1 VAAPI
6 AHPIEFIILTWSNNG
21 QNAQKKGGDMADS
34 QAVGVP
40 AGSRRHAADSVE
52 SRASWIAALLA
63 IAILSISYGAP
74 LVVVVAL
81 KPIAAAL
88 NADRSVVA
96 LAAALVWVG
105 TGAGGIVMGWIADR
119 IGVPRTVIFG
129 AVMTALGLAVSAI
142 GRVWAL
148 YLGHALLIGFLG
160 GGALYPPLL
169 IYISR
174 WFDRRRGTA
183 LALISSGQ
191 YVAGVIWPSV
201 FQHALAG
208 IGWQGTMLAFAAALM
223 LIVPMALLLKP
234 APQPGR
240 ASGSAS
246 LAFRGTAAL
255 RLRANTAQA
264 LLCAAGFLCCVP
276 MAMPSSHLVA
286 FCSDLGIAPA
296 QGAAMLSVLLGSAFA
311 SRVFWGWLADKI
323 GGLGTVL
330 AGSACQALAIAAFSV
345 TRSEAGLFAVS
356 AAYGLGF
363 SGIIPAYIVAIREL
377 FPSAQASWRV
387 PTLLFT
393 SMGGMAFGSWFAGAL
408 YDYIGFYGPAF
419 ATGALF
425 NLANLAIIGFLVLRR
440 IQSGGLALGVA
451 D

>member
-1 VAAPI
+1 M
-6 AHPIEFIILTWSNNG
+6 T
-21 QNAQKKGGDMADS
+21 DS
-34 QAVGVP
+34 TAVRTRGVS
-40 AGSRRHAADSVE
+40 SRRFPDSIE
-52 SRASWIAALLA
+52 NRASWIAALLA
-63 IAILSISYGAP
+63 IAILTISYGAP
-74 LVVVVAL
+74 LIVVVAL

-88 NADRSVVA
+88 DTDRSVVA

-105 TGAGGIVMGWIADR
+105 TGAGGIVMGWVADR
-119 IGVPRTVIFG
+119 IGLRQTVIFG
-129 AVMTALGLAVSAI
+129 ALMTALGLAVSAV
-142 GRVWAL
+142 GRIWTL

-174 WFDRRRGTA
+174 WFDRRRGAA

-191 YVAGVIWPSV
+191 YIAGVIWPSA

-208 IGWQGTMLAFAAALM
+208 LAWQGTMLAFAGALM
-223 LIVPMALLLKP
+223 LIVPLALLLKP

-240 ASGSAS
+240 ATRSAGF
-246 LAFRGTAAL
+246 AYHGTAAL
-255 RLRANTAQA
+255 RLRPNTVQA
-264 LLCAAGFLCCVP
+264 LLCGAGFLCCVP

-296 QGAAMLSVLLGSAFA
+296 QGAAMLSVLLGCAFA
-311 SRVFWGWLADKI
+311 SRMFWGWAADRV
-323 GGLGTVL
+323 GGLATVF
-330 AGSACQALAIAAFSV
+330 AGSACQALAVALFSI

-363 SGIIPAYIVAIREL
+363 SGIIPAYVVAIREL

-408 YDYIGFYGPAF
+408 YDYFGFYAPAF
-419 ATGALF
+419 VAGALF
-425 NLANLAIIGFLVLRR
+425 NLANLAVVGFLLMRQQETGR
-440 IQSGGLALGVA
+440 GRTLEPAREAGL